1 MLDVVDNS
9 QRPAWYIFIWVEE
22 LILITL
28 LCIKFLIVKT
38 LQNSPEKHIN
48 NVKQ

>member
-22 LILITL
+22 LILIVFL
-28 LCIKFLIVKT
+28 FVKFLIVKLSKT
-38 LQNSPEKHIN
+38 LQKNI
-48 NVKQ
+48 